1 MTARIP
7 NFRAAFL
14 VLASLLGWPVVA
26 GADASAVDRAAL
38 ARLSEPALG
47 LPPLSERLTD
57 LPSPA
62 MIGLGRKLFF
72 DRRLSRNGTMSCGM
86 CHVPEQGF
94 TNNELARPIG
104 TEGRSLRRSAPTV
117 LNAAYEW
124 LLFGDGRD
132 ASLETQVILPLL
144 SREEMAN
151 PSIGH
156 LISRIQLMEDYDGM
170 FEAAFG
176 GGPTIDRIGQAIAA
190 WERTMIAAGS
200 PFDRW
205 LYGRQR
211 DAISESA
218 RRGFGLFMAR
228 ARCAFC
234 HRVGEEWALFTDH
247 RFHNTGVAWLRQ
259 KAARDQAG
267 TVRVELAPGVFT
279 QVPRAQ
285 IRTVGG
291 AEPIDLGRYEVTE
304 DPGDVRRFKTPNLRN
319 IALTAPY
326 MHDGSLPTLE
336 EVVRFYDR
344 GGSDDPNLDR
354 RMRPLNLSDQE
365 VADLVAFLET
375 LTSPDV
381 DALIANARSVA
392 VGN

>member
-1 MTARIP
+1 MS
-7 NFRAAFL
+7 NLRAVFL
-14 VLASLLGWPVVA
+14 VLAGLLGWPAVA
-26 GADASAVDRAAL
+26 AADAGDVDRAAL

-47 LPPLSERLTD
+47 LPPISERLAD

-72 DRRLSRNGTMSCGM
+72 DRRLSHNGTMSCGM

-117 LNAAYEW
+117 LNTAYEW
-124 LLFGDGRD
+124 LLFWDGRD

-156 LISRIQLMEDYDGM
+156 LIARIQLMEDYDGM
-170 FEAAFG
+170 FEAAYG
-176 GGPTIDRIGQAIAA
+176 GGPTIDRIGRAIAA
-190 WERTMIAAGS
+190 WERTMIAADS

-211 DAISESA
+211 GAISESA
-218 RRGFGLFMAR
+218 RRGFGLFMSR

-234 HRVGEEWALFTDH
+234 HRVGEEWSLFTDH
-247 RFHNTGVAWLRQ
+247 QFHNTGVAWLRQ
-259 KAARDQAG
+259 KAAGDLAG

-291 AEPIDLGRYEVTE
+291 AEPVDLGRYEVTE

-326 MHDGSLPTLE
+326 MHDGSLATLE

-344 GGSDDPNLDR
+344 AGSDDPNLDR

-375 LTSPDV
+375 LTSPNV
-381 DALIANARSVA
+381 DALIADARSVA